1 MAMPQSSEQVKKGK
15 DGDTVEQCQK
25 PALQLNTTDE
35 ENTRKANF
43 AKFHISE
50 ESGKISS
57 N

>member
-1 MAMPQSSEQVKKGK
+1 MPQSSEQVKKGK